1 MDFSGLPT
9 IAMPCGFNKD
19 GLPLSCQLV
28 GHKLSEQL
36 LIQAGATYQ
45 RATDWHTTAHQ
56 AGHSF
61 LDFD

>member
-1 MDFSGLPT
+1 MPMDFSGLPT

-36 LIQAGATYQ
+36 LIQAGATIKVQ
-45 RATDWHTTAHQ
+45 LIGILIAHQ
-56 AGHSF
+56 AGHKF
-61 LDFD
+61 